1 MSHIKNLQAAMK
13 ENNTEAILISSEINQ
28 RYLSNF
34 AYTDGFML
42 ILPDEALLLTD
53 FRYVEAAKESADE
66 GMQVLTP
73 EKGATDAICTI
84 LGEHNCARVAIEED
98 NISYATYERYRKT
111 FVGSTLEG
119 GASALLTRLRLHKSD
134 EELEKIAR
142 AQSVTDAAFAHIL
155 KVLTP
160 EMTEIDVALE
170 LEMFMRRAGAQSL
183 AFDTIAVSGTNSSRP
198 HGVPRPV
205 KLERGF
211 LTMDF
216 GARVDGYCSD
226 MTRTVVLGK
235 ADEEIKKVY
244 NTVLLAQTVAL
255 EAAAEGVS
263 CHALDTAAR
272 NVIHGAGYKGCFGH
286 SLGHGVGMY
295 IHEEPRLSPK
305 ADNADVLERGHVVT
319 FEPGIYIEGKYG
331 CRIEDMIGIKADG
344 TVMTFVVDG
353 RQSHTVGTTLREMA
367 AIMYAAGEVI

>member
-1 MSHIKNLQAAMK
+1 MSNLKNFQALLIEKGYDA
-13 ENNTEAILISSEINQ
+13 AIITDQLNQ
-28 RYLSNF
+28 QYLSGF
-34 AYTDGFML
+34 EFHDGAVLVLQNNAF
-42 ILPDEALLLTD
+42 LLTD
-53 FRYVEAAKESADE
+53 FRYAEAAKENAVL

-73 EKGATDAICTI
+73 EKGATDAIRSL
-84 LGEHNCARVAIEED
+84 LGEHSCTRVLIEED
-98 NISYATYERYRKT
+98 ALSYASYQRYSSL
-111 FVGSTLEG
+111 FVGVTLEG
-119 GASALLTRLRLHKSD
+119 GASALLTQLRLHKSD
-134 EELEKIAR
+134 EELELLAR

-160 EMTEIDVALE
+160 QMTEIDVALE
-170 LEMFMRRAGAQSL
+170 LEMFMRRQGAQSL

-205 KLERGF
+205 KLEKGF

-226 MTRTVVLGK
+226 MTRTVVLGR

-263 CHALDTAAR
+263 CYALDTAAR

-286 SLGHGVGMY
+286 SLGHGVGMF

-305 ADNADVLERGHVVT
+305 ADNAAVLERGHVVT

-331 CRIEDMIGIKADG
+331 CRIEDMVVVLPDG
-344 TVMTFVVDG
+344 SIHNFT
-353 RQSHTVGTTLREMA
+353 QSPKDLIELF
-367 AIMYAAGEVI
+367 

>member
-1 MSHIKNLQAAMK
+1 MSNLKNFQALLIEKDYDA
-13 ENNTEAILISSEINQ
+13 AIITNELSQ
-28 RYLSNF
+28 QYLSGF
-34 AYTDGFML
+34 EFQDGAVLVLQKDAY
-42 ILPDEALLLTD
+42 LLTD
-53 FRYVEAAKESADE
+53 FRYVEAAKENVCAD
-66 GMQVLTP
+66 MQVLTP
-73 EKGATDAICTI
+73 EKGATDAIRTL
-84 LGEHNCARVAIEED
+84 LGEHNCTRVLIEED
-98 NISYATYERYRKT
+98 ALSYASYQRYSSL
-111 FVGSTLEG
+111 FVGVTLEG
-119 GASALLTRLRLHKSD
+119 GASALLTQLRLHKSD
-134 EELEKIAR
+134 EELEIIAR

-170 LEMFMRRAGAQSL
+170 LEMFMRRQGAQGL
-183 AFDTIAVSGTNSSRP
+183 AFETIAVSGTNSSRP

-226 MTRTVVLGK
+226 MTRTVVLGR

-286 SLGHGVGMY
+286 SLGHGVGMF

-305 ADNADVLERGHVVT
+305 ADNASVLERGHVVT

-331 CRIEDMIGIKADG
+331 CRIEDMVAVCNDG
-344 TVMTFVVDG
+344 TIRNFTKSPKELIELF
-353 RQSHTVGTTLREMA
+353 
-367 AIMYAAGEVI
+367 

>member
-1 MSHIKNLQAAMK
+1 MK
-13 ENNTEAILISSEINQ
+13 EGRSDSNAAANPLAERLDDLAKAVRRRRLDAMLVFGEANIRSLTGLVCDNGCLVVRPGAASATAFI
-28 RYLSNF
+28 
-34 AYTDGFML
+34 
-42 ILPDEALLLTD
+42 TD

-170 LEMFMRRAGAQSL
+170 LEMFMRRQGAQGL
-183 AFDTIAVSGTNSSRP
+183 AFETIAVSGTNSSRP

-226 MTRTVVLGK
+226 MTRTIVIGK
-235 ADEEIKKVY
+235 ADDEQREIY
-244 NTVLLAQTVAL
+244 NTVLRAQLAAL
-255 EAAAEGVS
+255 ELAKEGMG
-263 CHALDTAAR
+263 CYEMDRTAR
-272 NVIHGAGYKGCFGH
+272 QIIERAGYGKYFGH

-295 IHEEPRLSPK
+295 IHESPNLSPRSPRDK
-305 ADNADVLERGHVVT
+305 VLKVGHIVT
-319 FEPGIYIEGKYG
+319 VEPGIYIEGKYG
-331 CRIEDMIGIKADG
+331 CRIEDMIGVTEQGIVNFARSTKE
-344 TVMTFVVDG
+344 
-353 RQSHTVGTTLREMA
+353 LIE
-367 AIMYAAGEVI
+367 IY

>member
-1 MSHIKNLQAAMK
+1 MSNLKNFQALLI
-13 ENNTEAILISSEINQ
+13 ENGYDAAIITDQLNQ
-28 RYLSNF
+28 HYLSGFEFHDGVVLVMQKN
-34 AYTDGFML
+34 AY
-42 ILPDEALLLTD
+42 LLTD
-53 FRYVEAAKESADE
+53 FRYVEAAKESACE

-73 EKGATDAICTI
+73 EKGATDAIRTL
-84 LGEHNCARVAIEED
+84 LGEHNCARVAIEEN
-98 NISYATYERYRKT
+98 NICFATYERYKGL
-111 FVGSTLEG
+111 FLGVTLVG

-183 AFDTIAVSGTNSSRP
+183 AFETIAVSGTNSSRP

-263 CHALDTAAR
+263 CYALDTAAR

-305 ADNADVLERGHVVT
+305 ADNTDVLERGHVVT

-331 CRIEDMIGIKADG
+331 CRIEDMVAVCNDG
-344 TVMTFVVDG
+344 SIRNFTKSPKELIELF
-353 RQSHTVGTTLREMA
+353 
-367 AIMYAAGEVI
+367 